1 MLVEFSSTRPPGLPA
16 PADRLWQRSYWP
28 GGAAIAAGLG
38 LLIANS
44 LLLIPDGPATIVAGQ
59 VLAVLGF
66 CLFGIAHVARR
77 RAAADARREPRRWTI
92 TDNDLRAGNRLGA
105 VRWTWNQVR
114 RVDVRPEVYLL
125 HQSNSPHTATFD
137 VPRDVLTPEQDAV
150 LRAFMIDRGLIE
162 PQGSGC

>member
-1 MLVEFSSTRPPGLPA
+1 MLVEFSSTRPPGSPA

-28 GGAAIAAGLG
+28 GGAAVAAGLTVLIADG
-38 LLIANS
+38 LL
-44 LLLIPDGPATIVAGQ
+44 LTPDGPATNVAGQ

-66 CLFGIAHVARR
+66 CLFGNAHMARR
-77 RAAADARREPRRWTI
+77 RAAADAHREPRRWTI

-105 VRWTWNQVR
+105 VRWTWSQVR

-125 HQSNSPHTATFD
+125 YQQSNSPHTATFD

-162 PQGSGC
+162 P